1 MSISSLNWQAAH
13 AWLLAH
19 EGYWVLGTVALFVVG
34 LVLLGNGQGLVP
46 AVRRITCNRMAIDA
60 FLSG

>member
-1 MSISSLNWQAAH
+1 MSIFSLNWQAAH

-19 EGYWVLGTVALFVVG
+19 EGYWAPWRCSWWAWCCWGY
-34 LVLLGNGQGLVP
+34 GQDLVP
-46 AVRRITCNRMAIDA
+46 ADRRITCNRMAIDA

>member
-1 MSISSLNWQAAH
+1 MSISSPNWQTAH

-34 LVLLGNGQGLVP
+34 PVLLGNGRTL
-46 AVRRITCNRMAIDA
+46 
-60 FLSG
+60 FLPTGG